1 MAIKKA
7 PLYQQAY
14 DAVRNKIISGE
25 LAPGA
30 TFAVQTI
37 ADEYDISR
45 TPVREAIR
53 QLTQEG
59 LLEAMRDGRV
69 RVYSPSVE
77 ALAEIYLVRAS
88 LEASAASAAVVRRP
102 KIDMSALWDAH
113 QRGVAAVEAND
124 WVVTAQTNTE
134 FHDQLVGLAENATA
148 RRILDSL
155 RYHVINY
162 RRLSMQ
168 FPPRRTIAVKIHGKI
183 LELMREGDAE
193 AVGAKVHAH
202 VLMSGAWA
210 ITNLKPQPEGDTP
223 SMQYLRHI
231 MEHYSTE

>member
-30 TFAVQTI
+30 PVAVQTI
-37 ADEYDISR
+37 ADEFDISR

-69 RVYSPSVE
+69 RVYSPSVA

-102 KIDMSALWDAH
+102 KADVSALREAH
-113 QRGVAAVEAND
+113 ERSVAAVEANE
-124 WVVTAQTNTE
+124 WAATAEANTE
-134 FHDQLVGLAENATA
+134 FHDRLVSLAENTTA

-155 RYHVINY
+155 RYHILNY

-168 FPPRRTIAVKIHGKI
+168 FPPRRAAAVKAHGEI

-202 VLMSGAWA
+202 VLMAGAWA
-210 ITNLKPQPEGDTP
+210 ITNLKPQTEGDTP
-223 SMQYLRHI
+223 SMQYLRHV
-231 MEHYSTE
+231 MEHYTEE